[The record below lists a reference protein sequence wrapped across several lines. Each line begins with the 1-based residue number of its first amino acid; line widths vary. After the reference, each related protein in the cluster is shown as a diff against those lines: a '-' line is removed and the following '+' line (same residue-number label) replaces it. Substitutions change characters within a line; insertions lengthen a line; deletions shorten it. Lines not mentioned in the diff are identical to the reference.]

1 MGLSLSTIS
10 LTALYQQFTEL
21 ITQNMVLA
29 PHYPMTHDSS
39 SDDES
44 DNESSDDES
53 DNESSDDSTSHD
65 ESDDSSC
72 EGVREESELV
82 FNPVKSEVN
91 FRCLKDELDVMKV
104 LIDTT
109 VTDTQ
114 YNDNVIDF
122 LAKFVDKYIN
132 KDKLKTNAFSKKVWE
147 CEYKT
152 TREYIELI
160 FKDAIK
166 KKVTFGKLIQY
177 IIQNIVIDEF
187 SGFTIHDART
197 SRTIQAI
204 SYMNHI
210 KQKNMEYNIGKA
222 FNGVDRGIM
231 FLTEY
236 DHPPIYVEGVDFT
249 QIQMCGNRSKAVVT
263 KNMKVEIITYEIILD
278 EILKR
283 HKRSKYIIDCIKHE
297 ETKEMICLMK
307 VDNIYFLGV
316 HLKSIGNKPAA
327 KKNVPLYITTKCVI
341 DWLKELRVEFFIF
354 GDFNIP
360 FLHEDTYIG
369 FDSKD
374 ADWHPLQEPSKEH
387 CLNYEMTRISPFHK
401 DTLVHL
407 KKRTSDSTK
416 NAQASVG
423 KFYEDGREGITDF
436 VFHYLPK
443 TQEERDWCD
452 SKYDETAWVSKYSP
466 QDPTIECIP
475 FVADSVEKSFCS
487 DHQMLECRNGK
498 NMVGTWNVL
507 SEDCSPPAAYREDMT
522 SEQIEKANDELAEII
537 NKVYNTM

>member
-10 LTALYQQFTEL
+10 FTAIYQQFVEHV
-21 ITQNMVLA
+21 TQYMHLA
-29 PHYPMTHDSS
+29 PYYPMTPPQYESE
-39 SDDES
+39 DES
-44 DNESSDDES
+44 LERDKSES
-53 DNESSDDSTSHD
+53 DS
-65 ESDDSSC
+65 
-72 EGVREESELV
+72 V
-82 FNPVKSEVN
+82 FKPEPPRVN
-91 FRCLKDELDVMKV
+91 FRSLKDHPDVMKV
-104 LIDTT
+104 LIDTI

-114 YNDNVIDF
+114 YNENVIDF

-132 KDKLKTNAFSKKVWE
+132 KEKLKTNAFSKKVWK
-147 CEYKT
+147 CEYET
-152 TREYIELI
+152 TREYIESI

-177 IIQNIVIDEF
+177 IIQNTVIDEF

-197 SRTIQAI
+197 SRAIQAI
-204 SYMNHI
+204 TYMNQI

-222 FNGVDRGIM
+222 FEGVDSGII

-236 DHPPIYVEGVDFT
+236 DHPPLYLDGVDFT

-263 KNMKVEIITYEIILD
+263 KNMKVEIIPYEIIIA

-283 HKRSKYIIDCIKHE
+283 HKRSKYIIDCINHE
-297 ETKEMICLMK
+297 DTKEMICLMK
-307 VDNIYFLGV
+307 VDSVYFLGV
-316 HLKSIGNKPAA
+316 HLKSIGSKSAA
-327 KKNVPLYITTKCVI
+327 KKNVPLYITTKCII
-341 DWLKELRVEFFIF
+341 DWLKELRVEFFTF

-369 FDSKD
+369 FDKKD
-374 ADWHPLQEPSKEH
+374 SSWLPLQEPTKEH
-387 CLNYEMTRISPFHK
+387 CLNYEMTRISPSHE

-407 KKRTSDSTK
+407 KKRTSDITK

-443 TQEERDWCD
+443 TLEERDWCD

-466 QDPTIECIP
+466 QDPTIQCIP
-475 FVADSVEKSFCS
+475 FVSDSIEKSFCS
-487 DHQMLECRNGK
+487 DHQMLVCRNGK

-507 SEDCSPPAAYREDMT
+507 SADCSPPAAYKEEL
-522 SEQIEKANDELAEII
+522 SSAEIEKANNELAEII
-537 NKVYNTM
+537 NKLFNTM